1 MPLLGSAAML
11 LSFDIEADAI
21 DEHDRWHT
29 HEHLPE
35 RLSIPGFR
43 RGTRWIATEGGPRYM
58 VLYEVESLATLASEA
73 YLARLNHPTPWTTR
87 MMPHYRGMIRGLC
100 TVVGSFGLGQGGTAT
115 LIRFSPEA
123 SQSASLVRWL
133 VEDMLP
139 AVPQLPGLGGAHL
152 LQGAQMAAMTNE
164 QRIRGTDRGVDTAII
179 ITGYDSHAVEAYVN
193 ALCATDGLPARGA
206 GELSCATYVSS
217 YSLASTEIGVSAANP
232 ARPMDLTA
240 TAVRALM
247 LYSLAEFQSGH
258 ATTIRVTAE
267 GGSFSIADDG
277 RGHPLDKTI
286 EGTSYLKFIYT
297 HFDYPFESGRSAPV
311 QLQGIGMSLV
321 NALCSEL
328 ALTVRKPDETLQLKF
343 QHGQLCASHRT
354 AVRSEENGITVTAK
368 LNPQW
373 KGNGVDSKQLEE
385 CLRGVAACHPTLK
398 LFFNGRQ
405 LHRSHNGDTHDDI
418 QHIA

>member
-43 RGTRWIATEGGPRYM
+43 RGTRWIASGGGPRYM

-73 YLARLNHPTPWTTR
+73 YLARLNQPTPWTTR
-87 MMPHYRGMIRGLC
+87 MMPHYRGMNRGLC
-100 TVVGSFGLGQGGTAT
+100 TVVGSFGLGQGGAAA
-115 LIRFSPEA
+115 LIRFTPEA
-123 SQSASLVRWL
+123 SQSAALVRWL
-133 VEDMLP
+133 LEEALP
-139 AVPQLPGLGGAHL
+139 AVPQMPGLGSACL

-164 QRIRGTDRGVDTAII
+164 QRIRGADRGIDSAII
-179 ITGYDSHAVEAYVN
+179 VTGYDSHAVAAYAD
-193 ALCATDGLPARGA
+193 ALCAASGLPARGA
-206 GELSCATYVSS
+206 GELSCASYVSG
-217 YSLASTEIGVSAANP
+217 YSLASAEIGVSAANP
-232 ARPMDLTA
+232 ASPMDLTA

-277 RGHPLDKTI
+277 RGHPIDKTV

-328 ALTVRKPDETLQLKF
+328 SLTVRKPDETLQLKF
-343 QHGQLCASHRT
+343 QHGQLCASQRT
-354 AVRSEENGITVTAK
+354 AVPSAQTGITVSAK
-368 LNPQW
+368 LNPQLTAT
-373 KGNGVDSKQLEE
+373 GADTQQLEQW
-385 CLRGVAACHPTLK
+385 LLGVAVCHPALK

-405 LHRSHNGDTHDDI
+405 L
-418 QHIA
+418 QPP